1 MGHDCASIAH
11 LMQKKDFLGN
21 FILKIFLYF
30 CTLSYYEV

>member
-30 CTLSYYEV
+30 CALSYYKV